1 MTVETNRPEG
11 PAYLPGDPPPDEAVA
26 RMIRVDQ
33 AGEYGAVRIYA
44 GQRAVIREGAEA
56 RELAHMAEQEAVH
69 KAHFD
74 GLIAERQIR
83 PTLFQPLWHVAGW
96 ALGAGTAAMGT
107 PAAMACTVAVEETI
121 DGHYADQRDKLAD
134 WNREPELRETIERFR
149 LEELEHR
156 DIGLDHGAAR
166 AAGAGPLSVLI
177 RAGSKAAIWLSER
190 F

>member
-1 MTVETNRPEG
+1 MSTKPNRPTG
-11 PAYLPGDPPPDEAVA
+11 PAYLPGDPTADAAVE

-44 GQRAVIREGAEA
+44 GQRAVIREGPEA

-83 PTLFQPLWHVAGW
+83 PTVLQPLWHAAGW
-96 ALGAGTAAMGT
+96 ALGAGTAALGT

-121 DGHYADQRDKLAD
+121 DGHYADQRDRLSD
-134 WNREPELRETIERFR
+134 WRREPDLAETIERFR

-166 AAGAGPLSVLI
+166 AAGAGPLSALI